1 MQKKECKNSVKI
13 FLAKPKEGPYTKIN
27 QGNSRAFQ
35 SVPRRDRPPCVP
47 VTSRRDN
54 KERRTA
60 AEAQAKQ
67 MIADA
72 QRNGLAL
79 LKQTQEAAEA
89 REKALL
95 RQAEERAAVRREAI
109 AGEARAEAEDLRRR
123 AEANLDAAAELIV
136 RRVVRD

>member
-1 MQKKECKNSVKI
+1 MPLEAIENITRVE
-13 FLAKPKEGPYTKIN
+13 AE
-27 QGNSRAFQ
+27 
-35 SVPRRDRPPCVP
+35 
-47 VTSRRDN
+47 N

-95 RQAEERAAVRREAI
+95 RQAEE
-109 AGEARAEAEDLRRR
+109 AGYAGFLAFVNDFPSHLPGKFPASLSLHR
-123 AEANLDAAAELIV
+123 NISLIFCV
-136 RRVVRD
+136 EIRLLSRGYTI